1 MQESASF
8 WTTIKQL
15 EEQLA
20 KSPESFCFARLSE
33 VYLKVGLVEDAL
45 HVARQGVTRHPSYLS
60 GQRALSLACNAKGYN
75 DEAIVALK
83 LVTEALPEDISSQKV
98 YGHLLCEAGNQIA
111 AAQAFRTALEFAP
124 DDVECRVELEALQLS
139 AQPVDFC
146 LDTEVEDEAEI
157 EDLEILD
164 DLEIFEDEPP
174 ELVCELQNTSVTD
187 HIPKPYHQD
196 PFSTGTLAELY
207 VSQGFIHKALDIYR
221 AILSDNPDDATLA
234 NRVAELDALAVKSA
248 GISAE
253 YDESFDDEGDDDLAT
268 GIPAEDLCMM
278 TKHVEMPLLGSLPVP
293 EPQQIISDTFEIRQE
308 GFLIHSQSAAD
319 NALSTFFDWLENI
332 RKIKLCR

>member
-8 WTTIKQL
+8 WTIIKQL

-20 KSPESFCFARLSE
+20 KSPESFCFAQLSD

-45 HVARQGVTRHPSYLS
+45 HVARQGVARHPAYLS
-60 GQRALSLACNAKGYN
+60 GQRALSLACHAKGYN
-75 DEAIVALK
+75 DEALVALK
-83 LVTEALPEDISSQKV
+83 LVTEALPEDISSQKI
-98 YGHLLCEAGNQIA
+98 YGHLLCEAGNQNA

-139 AQPVDFC
+139 TQQADFGLDNEVD
-146 LDTEVEDEAEI
+146 DEADIEEVEI
-157 EDLEILD
+157 LE
-164 DLEIFEDEPP
+164 DLEIFEEESP
-174 ELVCELQNTSVTD
+174 ELVCEPQNTSATC
-187 HIPKPYHQD
+187 HIPKPHHQD

-234 NRVAELDALAVKSA
+234 KRVAELDALAVKPV
-248 GISAE
+248 GIAAE
-253 YDESFDDEGDDDLAT
+253 CDESFDDEGDEGQDT
-268 GIPAEDLCMM
+268 GIPAEDLCQM
-278 TKHVEMPLLGSLPVP
+278 TEHEEMPLLGSLPIL
-293 EPQQIISDTFEIRQE
+293 EPQQIILDSSGCRHDSFSIY
-308 GFLIHSQSAAD
+308 SQCDAD
-319 NALSTFFDWLENI
+319 NALSTFFGWLENI